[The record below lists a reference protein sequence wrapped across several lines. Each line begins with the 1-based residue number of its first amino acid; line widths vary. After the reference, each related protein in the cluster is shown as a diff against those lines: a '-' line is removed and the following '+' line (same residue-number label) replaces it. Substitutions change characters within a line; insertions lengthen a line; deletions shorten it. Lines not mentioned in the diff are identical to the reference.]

1 MLAQP
6 FPLNKWDLEAS
17 SHWLV
22 SQDQNPSPLP
32 QITGNS
38 NRELFGALRHCRFQ
52 LITNS
57 TGHIF

>member
-1 MLAQP
+1 MLAQS
-6 FPLNKWDLEAS
+6 FPLNKWDLEES

-32 QITGNS
+32 QITSDS
-38 NRELFGALRHCRFQ
+38 NRVSFGTLRHCHFQ